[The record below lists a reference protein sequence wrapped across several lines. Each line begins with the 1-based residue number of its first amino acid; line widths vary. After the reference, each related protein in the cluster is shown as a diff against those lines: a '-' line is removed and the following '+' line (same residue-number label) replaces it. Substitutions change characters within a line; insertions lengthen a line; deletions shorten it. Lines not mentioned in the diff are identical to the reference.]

1 VGRMALTSR
10 TGRRG
15 SASTFCYR
23 RRGADIAFGN
33 FGTFCY
39 WGGVPTPPHAQ
50 ITPIATARADRR
62 TRRSSLILRAQST
75 LWDGDFP

>member
-1 VGRMALTSR
+1 
-10 TGRRG
+10 
-15 SASTFCYR
+15 
-23 RRGADIAFGN
+23 
-33 FGTFCY
+33 
-39 WGGVPTPPHAQ
+39 VPTPPHAQ